1 MTADAA
7 LLAAL
12 ADCAAALRRL
22 GRPAMI
28 IGGLAVITRG
38 LPRQTV
44 DIDATIWAEGLGVET
59 ILPALAAHGFIP
71 HGRCGLVRAGAS
83 RAAFAS
89 RTDGHA
95 ARIDPG

>member
-1 MTADAA
+1 MTADAV

-28 IGGLAVITRG
+28 IGGLAVIARG

-71 HGRCGLVRAGAS
+71 RTADAVS
-83 RAAFAS
+83 FAQEHHVLLL
-89 RTDGHA
+89 RHEPT
-95 ARIDPG
+95 ARRSN